1 MKISQELEKRF
12 SELDST
18 RIMYLENIE
27 RNFISLKE
35 F

>member
-1 MKISQELEKRF
+1 MKISQELEKKI

-18 RIMYLENIE
+18 RIMCIDNIE